1 LCNETELEFH
11 GVKICVQ
18 NDFNDLKI
26 SFLQILVD
34 NLKTRLSANDFILG
48 ISFLS
53 SKHFPTNLDPM
64 STKDDVKVNLLFK
77 FYATPESS
85 DNFIDG
91 VALLREWRVN

>member
-85 DNFIDG
+85 DHFIDG
-91 VALLREWRVN
+91 VALRREWRVN